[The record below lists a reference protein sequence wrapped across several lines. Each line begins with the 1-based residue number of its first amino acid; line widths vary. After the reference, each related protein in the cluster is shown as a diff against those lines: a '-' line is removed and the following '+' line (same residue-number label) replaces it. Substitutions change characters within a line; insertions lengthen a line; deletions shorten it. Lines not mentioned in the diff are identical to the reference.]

1 MSTAP
6 ASFPGDSDPSLGE
19 AHRRATQSPVSADLS
34 EQRASDRVAT
44 ILDLQARGADPVYI
58 RKLQQLARDLFAEA
72 AANTAQPDAST
83 WRCRRCD
90 TYNGDGDRFCI
101 VCDSERPGS

>member
-6 ASFPGDSDPSLGE
+6 APLPGDSDPSLGE
-19 AHRRATQSPVSADLS
+19 ARRRATQSPVSADLS
-34 EQRASDRVAT
+34 EQRAGDRVAT
-44 ILDLQARGADPVYI
+44 ILDLQARDADPVYI
-58 RKLQQLARDLFAEA
+58 SRLQQLARRLFAEA
-72 AANTAQPDAST
+72 AANTAQPDAGT

-101 VCDSERPGS
+101 ACDSERHG